1 VPRMPRIQITGALYY
16 ITSRGD
22 HNGDIFKDEEDY
34 SFYMELLG
42 RYKRQYGFKLFSFV
56 LLSNHLHLLIELPEG
71 VTLSGIMHD
80 LNSNYTKF
88 FNRKYSRQGHLFQE
102 RYRMVLI
109 EKEPRLPLMTAYM
122 HKNPHIAGASSGLDY
137 QYSSSPLY
145 IKAETRNS
153 LKYPDMTEE
162 IAQVKLLLSPQSY
175 AEFLNSLPESEL
187 RSLGEELKNNIIG
200 SDAFVERARQQLQQ
214 QGDAVSAA
222 QSTARKATRLIHSGV
237 FILILLTLAALLL
250 AVMNIQLKKRF
261 RNVEH
266 EQDVIYSNKLNEQ
279 MKFIKKDLDEKYRAD
294 LVSYQAMQKR
304 LEIEKKKV
312 SALEQKSGEQAD
324 KKEKK

>member
-1 VPRMPRIQITGALYY
+1 VSRMPRIQITGALYY

-22 HNGDIFKDEEDY
+22 HNGDIFRDEEDY

-42 RYKRQYGFKLFSFV
+42 RYKKQYGFKLFSFV

-71 VTLSGIMHD
+71 GTLSGIMHD

-88 FNRKYSRQGHLFQE
+88 FNRKYSKQGHLFQE
-102 RYRMVLI
+102 RYRVVLL
-109 EKEPRLPLMTAYM
+109 EKELKLLVMTAYM
-122 HKNPHIAGASSGLDY
+122 HKNPHVAGASSGLDY

-145 IKAETRNS
+145 IPAETRNS
-153 LKYPDMTEE
+153 LKYPDMAEE
-162 IAQVKLLLSPQSY
+162 IAQVNLLLSPQSY
-175 AEFLNSLPESEL
+175 VEFLSGLPESEL
-187 RSLGEELKNNIIG
+187 KSLGEELKKSIIG
-200 SDAFVERARQQLQQ
+200 SDAFVERARLQLQQ

-222 QSTARKATRLIHSGV
+222 QSSACRVNRLIHSGV
-237 FILILLTLAALLL
+237 LALALLTLAALLL
-250 AVMNIQLKKRF
+250 AGMNWQLKKRF

-266 EQDVIYSNKLNEQ
+266 EQDIVYSNKLNEQ
-279 MKFIKKDLDEKYRAD
+279 MKFIKKDMDEKYRAD

-312 SALEQKSGEQAD
+312 KDLIT
-324 KKEKK
+324 KKEESK

>member
-1 VPRMPRIQITGALYY
+1 MPRMPRIQITGALYY

-22 HNGDIFKDEEDY
+22 HNGDIFRDEEDY

-42 RYKRQYGFKLFSFV
+42 RYKKQYGFKLFSFV

-71 VTLSGIMHD
+71 GTLSGIMHD

-102 RYRMVLI
+102 RYRVVLL
-109 EKEPRLPLMTAYM
+109 EKELKLLAMTAYM
-122 HKNPHIAGASSGLDY
+122 HKNPHVAGVSSGLDY

-145 IKAETRNS
+145 IKAETRS
-153 LKYPDMTEE
+153 SIKYPDMTEE
-162 IAQVKLLLSPQSY
+162 IAQVNLLLSPKSY
-175 AEFLNSLPESEL
+175 AEFLNGLAESGL
-187 RSLGEELKNNIIG
+187 RSLGEELKKSIIG
-200 SDAFVERARQQLQQ
+200 SDAFIERARSQLQQ

-237 FILILLTLAALLL
+237 LALALLTLAAFLL
-250 AVMNIQLKKRF
+250 AGMNWQLKKRF

-266 EQDVIYSNKLNEQ
+266 EQDIIYSNKLNEQ

-312 SALEQKSGEQAD
+312 KDLIT
-324 KKEKK
+324 KKEESK